1 MSRGFPGCKIQSAL
15 VYQPAGFRSE
25 PIHEKGESLVFIQE
39 GELTFEFKDETKVLK
54 VGESMHFDS
63 TRALT
68 VWNHTDKRT
77 VSLWTGTLAI
87 FGEDD

>member
-1 MSRGFPGCKIQSAL
+1 MSRGFPGSEIQSAL

-25 PIHEKGESLVFIQE
+25 PIHERGESLVFIQE
-39 GELTFEFKDETKVLK
+39 GELTIEFKDEIKVLK
-54 VGESMHFDS
+54 TGEPIHFDS
-63 TRALT
+63 TRTQT

-87 FGEDD
+87 FDDDD